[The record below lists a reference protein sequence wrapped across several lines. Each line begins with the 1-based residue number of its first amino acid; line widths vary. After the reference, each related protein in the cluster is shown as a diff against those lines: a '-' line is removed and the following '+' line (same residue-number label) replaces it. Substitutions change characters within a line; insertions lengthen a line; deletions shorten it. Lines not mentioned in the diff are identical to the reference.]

1 MRVIVFMTLLVLTAC
16 SASPKSGFSPQDLL
30 DTEQT
35 NSQLLLSVADKL
47 EQSEY
52 RDAGLQLQL
61 LRERGLTTSEQN
73 QWTLLTI
80 DHRLRIGEPEVAKVY
95 LDQLTSH
102 AEPLTPEHDIY
113 LSVLRARWYETNEQY
128 LAAARERDFLA
139 ALLTGQQRNDNHD
152 AIWHNLLQI
161 DEVELLRWAEQFP
174 DTQFGHWLVLAA
186 ISKNSRLTLDEH
198 LTHIDAWQQRHPNH
212 PAALQ
217 LPGGLATLA
226 EIAANR
232 PTNITLLLP
241 LSGQL
246 EKTGHAIRDGF
257 MAAWY
262 ESSNKGF
269 AVPEVHLI
277 DSERIENLDGA
288 YQLAQFH
295 GSQWLVGPFL
305 RPQVQQLQLRKQPLP
320 LPTLALNYGD
330 REPHLEQRGPDNL
343 YQFGLAAEDEAEQ
356 IARKAWAD
364 GHRRALALI
373 PQGAWGER
381 IFAAFEQHWLALG
394 GEISAQRFYTNR
406 RDYNPDI
413 RAVLNIED
421 STRRYTAMR
430 RLLAEPTEFEPRRR
444 ADVDW
449 IFLVALPQQARQI
462 KPTLAFNFAS
472 DLPVYATSHVYSGIP
487 NATEDRDLN
496 GILFCD
502 APWLLQDSELFDN
515 IQRAVAG
522 GQGQYA
528 RLYAMGVDTFR
539 LLPRLQQLQA
549 FPNSQLFASTGTL
562 RLDRERRIH
571 RETSCTVFRAGR
583 PVRLIQ

>member
-1 MRVIVFMTLLVLTAC
+1 MRIIVLMTLLVLTAC
-16 SASPKSGFSPQDLL
+16 SSSPKSSSSTQSLL
-30 DTEQT
+30 GAEQT
-35 NSQLLLSVADKL
+35 NSQLFQHIAIKL
-47 EQSEY
+47 DEGEY

-61 LRERGLTTSEQN
+61 LRERSLSADEQIR
-73 QWTLLTI
+73 WLLLI
-80 DHRLRIGEPEVAKVY
+80 ADQRLRIGEPDVAKVY
-95 LDQLTSH
+95 LDQLANPDIT
-102 AEPLTPEHDIY
+102 LTTEQDIQ
-113 LSVLRARWYETNEQY
+113 LSLLRARWYESNAQF
-128 LAAARERDFLA
+128 LAAARERDFLS
-139 ALLTGQQRNDNHD
+139 ALLSGQQQRDNHE
-152 AIWHNLLQI
+152 AIWLNLMQI
-161 DEVELLRWAEQFP
+161 DDVELLRWAEQVP
-174 DTQFGHWLVLAA
+174 DTQFGRWLLLAA
-186 ISKNSRLTLDEH
+186 VSKNSRLTLDEH
-198 LTHIDAWQQRHPNH
+198 LTHVEAWQRRYPDH
-212 PAALQ
+212 PAAQQ
-217 LPGGLATLA
+217 LPGSLGTLA

-232 PTNITLLLP
+232 PNNITLLLP

-246 EKTGHAIRDGF
+246 EKTGQAIRDGF

-262 ESSNKGF
+262 ESANKGF
-269 AVPEVHLI
+269 SVPDVHFI
-277 DSERIENLDGA
+277 DSERIDALDDA

-305 RPQVQQLQLRKQPLP
+305 RPQVQQLQERQQSLP
-320 LPTLALNYGD
+320 LPTLALNYGERD
-330 REPHLEQRGPDNL
+330 TGIERRSPDNL
-343 YQFGLAAEDEAEQ
+343 YQFGLAAEDEAAQ

-364 GHRRALALI
+364 GHRRALALV

-394 GEISAQRFYTNR
+394 GEISAQRFYSNR

-413 RAVLNIED
+413 RAILNIDD
-421 STRRYTAMR
+421 STRRYNTIR
-430 RLLAEPTEFEPRRR
+430 RLLAESTEFEPRRR

-487 NATEDRDLN
+487 NSSEDRDLN
-496 GILFCD
+496 GIQFCD
-502 APWLLQDSELFDN
+502 LPWLLQDSELFN
-515 IQRAVAG
+515 NLQQSIAG
-522 GQGQYA
+522 GQGHYA

-562 RLDRERRIH
+562 RLDDDRRIH

-583 PVRLIQ
+583 PVRLTP